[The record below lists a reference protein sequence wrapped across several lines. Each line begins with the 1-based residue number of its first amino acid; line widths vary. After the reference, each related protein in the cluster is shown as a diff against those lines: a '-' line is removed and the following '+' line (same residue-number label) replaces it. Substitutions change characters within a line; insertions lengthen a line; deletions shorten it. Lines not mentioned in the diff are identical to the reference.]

1 MLFLLEYLKDPLEVQ
16 KRIKTE
22 EEKKL
27 GSLIDYQLKVRIPL
41 VINESDYRQIWVYF
55 EYEGPLLL

>member
-41 VINESDYRQIWVYF
+41 VINESDYRQI
-55 EYEGPLLL
+55 

>member
-1 MLFLLEYLKDPLEVQ
+1 
-16 KRIKTE
+16 
-22 EEKKL
+22 L

>member
-1 MLFLLEYLKDPLEVQ
+1 MLFLFEYLKDPLEVQ

-27 GSLIDYQLKVRIPL
+27 GSLIDYQLKVRFSL
-41 VINESDYRQIWVYF
+41 VINELDYRQIRVYF
-55 EYEGPLLL
+55 EHERPLLL